1 MADLY
6 SVQAPKPEGLTVLL
20 TPEQANHLLRLQRDV
35 LAEIVQHDDGQRALE
50 LLCRSAEALLPNS
63 VASIMLYD
71 ERRERLRVRA
81 APSIPPA
88 AIEALNGLVPGERAG
103 SCGTAVFKGE
113 PQFVC
118 DTRVDPRWSNED
130 FRRFAEE
137 FNLRACWS
145 MPIRIGDEV
154 VGSMALSSFEKRKP
168 SEFHRLLLETAACL
182 AGIVLRREREQ
193 RRLWQ
198 LAHYDSVTGLPNRH
212 LFEQNLR
219 PVLEQTRRRGERLA
233 LLFIDLDH
241 FKHINETLG
250 HQAGDVVLRQVADS
264 LRTLVVDETAL
275 ARLGG
280 DEFVVRLPAVTDTL
294 AVHHFAERILA
305 AIRLPVT
312 VEGHAFRLSASIGIS
327 LFPDDGEDFATLH
340 KQADLALYEAKAQ
353 GRGRY
358 IHYRRELG
366 ARIEARTALAEDI
379 HQALAESQFSLV
391 YQPLFTPT
399 GMLAS
404 LEVLIRWQH
413 PQKGWIP
420 PLDFIPL
427 AEETGLISEIG
438 DWVLETACRQYLAWQ
453 RQGAGPL
460 RLALNVSVGQL
471 QTGYAA
477 RLLTRLRQWH
487 FPPAQLE
494 LEVTES
500 LLMDSDSQA
509 LEELALLQAERVSI
523 AMDDFGTGHSS
534 LAQLKRMPID
544 RLKID
549 RSFVRDIPDDRNDEI
564 IVRTIIAMGHALGL
578 EVVAEGV
585 ETEVQRQFLLREGCD
600 LLQGYLL
607 SRPLPPDQA
616 TALLIPG
623 GG

>member
-1 MADLY
+1 M
-6 SVQAPKPEGLTVLL
+6 
-20 TPEQANHLLRLQRDV
+20 
-35 LAEIVQHDDGQRALE
+35 
-50 LLCRSAEALLPNS
+50 
-63 VASIMLYD
+63 
-71 ERRERLRVRA
+71 
-81 APSIPPA
+81 
-88 AIEALNGLVPGERAG
+88 
-103 SCGTAVFKGE
+103 
-113 PQFVC
+113 
-118 DTRVDPRWSNED
+118 
-130 FRRFAEE
+130 
-137 FNLRACWS
+137 
-145 MPIRIGDEV
+145 
-154 VGSMALSSFEKRKP
+154 
-168 SEFHRLLLETAACL
+168 
-182 AGIVLRREREQ
+182 
-193 RRLWQ
+193 
-198 LAHYDSVTGLPNRH
+198 
-212 LFEQNLR
+212 
-219 PVLEQTRRRGERLA
+219 
-233 LLFIDLDH
+233 
-241 FKHINETLG
+241 
-250 HQAGDVVLRQVADS
+250 
-264 LRTLVVDETAL
+264 
-275 ARLGG
+275 
-280 DEFVVRLPAVTDTL
+280 
-294 AVHHFAERILA
+294 
-305 AIRLPVT
+305 
-312 VEGHAFRLSASIGIS
+312 
-327 LFPDDGEDFATLH
+327 
-340 KQADLALYEAKAQ
+340 
-353 GRGRY
+353 
-358 IHYRRELG
+358 
-366 ARIEARTALAEDI
+366 
-379 HQALAESQFSLV
+379 
-391 YQPLFTPT
+391 
-399 GMLAS
+399 
-404 LEVLIRWQH
+404 
-413 PQKGWIP
+413 
-420 PLDFIPL
+420 
-427 AEETGLISEIG
+427 
-438 DWVLETACRQYLAWQ
+438 LETACRQYLAWQ

>member
-6 SVQAPKPEGLTVLL
+6 SIPAPQPSGLTVSL

-35 LAEIVQHDDGQRALE
+35 LAEIVQNDYAQQALE
-50 LLCRSAEALLPNS
+50 LLCRSAEALLPNA
-63 VASIMLYD
+63 VASVMLYD
-71 ERRERLRVRA
+71 ERRESLQVRA
-81 APSIPPA
+81 APSIPQE

-118 DTRVDPRWSNED
+118 DTRVDPRWSGED

-145 MPIRIGDEV
+145 MPIRIGSEV

-168 SEFHRLLLETAACL
+168 SEFHRLLLETAAYL

-193 RRLWQ
+193 RRLWRQ
-198 LAHYDSVTGLPNRH
+198 AHYDSVTGLPNRR
-212 LFEQNLR
+212 LFERNLQAAVQR
-219 PVLEQTRRRGERLA
+219 ARHRNEQVA

-241 FKHINETLG
+241 FKDINETLG
-250 HQAGDVVLRQVADS
+250 HRAGDAVLRQVADS
-264 LRTLVVDETAL
+264 LRALVEDESAI

-280 DEFVVRLPAVTDTL
+280 DEFVLLLTAVTDPL
-294 AVHHFAERILA
+294 QVHHFASWVLEA
-305 AIRLPVT
+305 VKLPVT
-312 VEGHAFRLSASIGIS
+312 VQGHQYRLSASIGIS
-327 LFPDDGEDFATLH
+327 LFPEDGEDFTTLH

-358 IHYRRELG
+358 IHYRRELA
-366 ARIEARTALAEDI
+366 ARIEARTALVEDI
-379 HQALAESQFSLV
+379 HRALAEDQFQLT
-391 YQPLFTPT
+391 YQPLFTPA
-399 GMLAS
+399 GHVAGF
-404 LEVLIRWQH
+404 EALIRWQH
-413 PQKGWIP
+413 PHKGWIP

-427 AEETGLISEIG
+427 AEETGWIGEIG
-438 DWVLETACRQYLAWQ
+438 DWVLETACRQCLDWW
-453 RQGAGPL
+453 RQGAAPF
-460 RLALNVSVGQL
+460 RLALNVSVKQL
-471 QTGYAA
+471 QSGYAA
-477 RLLTRLRQWH
+477 ALLSRLRRWG
-487 FPPAQLE
+487 FPPERLE

-500 LLMDSDSQA
+500 LLMDGDSQA
-509 LEELALLQAERVSI
+509 LEELALLREERITV

-549 RSFVRDIPDDRNDEI
+549 RSFVRDIPADRNDEI
-564 IVRTIIAMGHALGL
+564 IVRTIVAMGHALGL

-585 ETEVQRQFLLREGCD
+585 ETEVQRDFLVREGCD
-600 LLQGYLL
+600 LLQGYFF
-607 SRPLPPDQA
+607 SRPLAPEA
-616 TALLIPG
+616 AAVLLR
-623 GG
+623 